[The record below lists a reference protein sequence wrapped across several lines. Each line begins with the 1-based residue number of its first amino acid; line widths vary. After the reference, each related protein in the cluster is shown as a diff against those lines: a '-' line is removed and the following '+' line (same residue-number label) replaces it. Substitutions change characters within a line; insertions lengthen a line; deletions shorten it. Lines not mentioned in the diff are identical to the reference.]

1 MQRHISLKWT
11 TDASRGTKRSAPNW
25 RAWLKPFVP
34 VFGVMIVLALWQGI
48 VSLRLYPEFI
58 IPSPASVGQRFID
71 VLNDGRLW
79 LHTRTTLGQ
88 MLVGFA
94 LGATIGVALGY
105 AMAKKRWLEHILSPI
120 ITTLQST
127 PIVAYAPLLIIW
139 FGSGST
145 SKIIT
150 SALIV
155 FFPLLLNTIVGVRM
169 VSPEQRELMRLF
181 NASGWD
187 MFWRLEVPSA
197 LPVMLGALKVSATL
211 AVIGAVVG
219 EFISANAGLG
229 YLINRANF
237 DYDTPLMVV
246 AVLTLAVL
254 ARLLY
259 GTAAWL
265 ERRALRWRERQ

>member
-1 MQRHISLKWT
+1 MQWHISLKWMI
-11 TDASRGTKRSAPNW
+11 RPTKGAKLTAQGWRS
-25 RAWLKPFVP
+25 LFKPFAP
-34 VFGVMIVLALWQGI
+34 LLGIMAVLLIWQAV

-58 IPSPASVGQRFID
+58 IPSPASVWGRFVD
-71 VLNDGRLW
+71 VVMDGRLW

-88 MLVGFA
+88 MLIGFA
-94 LGATIGVALGY
+94 LGASIGVALGY
-105 AMAKKRWLEHILSPI
+105 AMAKKRWLEHVLSPI
-120 ITTLQST
+120 ITTMQST

-169 VSPEQRELMRLF
+169 VSPDQRELMRLF

-229 YLINRANF
+229 YLINRANY

-246 AVLTLAVL
+246 AVLTLALL
-254 ARLLY
+254 ARLMY
-259 GTAAWL
+259 GSAALL
-265 ERRALRWRERQ
+265 ERQVMRWRER